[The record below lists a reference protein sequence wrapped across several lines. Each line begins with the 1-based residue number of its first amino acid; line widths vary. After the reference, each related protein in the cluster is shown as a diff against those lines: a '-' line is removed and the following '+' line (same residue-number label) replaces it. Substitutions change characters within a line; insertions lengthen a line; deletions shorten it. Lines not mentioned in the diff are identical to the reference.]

1 MSILQCC
8 SSCCLFLALE
18 NAPCGVTTESARQPA
33 SRTAR
38 VVLSPQHHTH
48 VSRALRLDGRC
59 SPQAFH
65 AVSWTRIHSGNP
77 LSWRV
82 RSSWSTQIFPLP
94 ARLPVRRL
102 DRPFSLTDQHLRS
115 FRTAAINSQELDP
128 WYIPPLHVLL
138 SPQQNFLPVPSHQTS
153 SHYLER
159 LRFSATGWIAQSGF
173 LPIDIGGY
181 LAKSSSNICQRRE

>member
-38 VVLSPQHHTH
+38 VVLSPQQHTH
-48 VSRALRLDGRC
+48 VSRGLRLDGRC
-59 SPQAFH
+59 SLQAFH

-77 LSWRV
+77 LSWRA

-94 ARLPVRRL
+94 ARLKVRRL

-128 WYIPPLHVLL
+128 PVVYSSASC
-138 SPQQNFLPVPSHQTS
+138 SPISSAKFPSCPSSPNQQSISGTTAVFRYRLDSTIGFPS
-153 SHYLER
+153 Y
-159 LRFSATGWIAQSGF
+159 
-173 LPIDIGGY
+173 
-181 LAKSSSNICQRRE
+181 